1 MKYDPLKSSLLL
13 FFFGFLLNS
22 SLNAGEFHN
31 WVDLNKYYKKNNF
44 IPEILTQENIGH
56 LPIISELPDDFSE
69 IQDVPTKKKLFYLVT
84 LPLIYNTNTSIM
96 QERRMVINIEKKF
109 ARKELNKNE
118 TDEII
123 RLSKKYKLDY
133 SEINTKLFRKLKQ
146 RINIIPVSLALG
158 QAIIES
164 GWGQSRFATE
174 GNALYGQWTTSEDKG
189 IIPQDRDEDKTH
201 AVLKFKNLSESV
213 EAYMFNI
220 NTHQAYYNFRV
231 IRRIDERIK
240 YTDPISMKVKYLAA
254 YAEIGDKY
262 VDKLELI
269 IASNN
274 LQELS
279 LIHISEPTR
288 PY

>member
-22 SLNAGEFHN
+22 SLYAGEFHN

-201 AVLKFKNLSESV
+201 AVLKFENLSESV

-274 LQELS
+274 LQEFD
-279 LIHISEPTR
+279 R
-288 PY
+288 FKFN

>member
-1 MKYDPLKSSLLL
+1 VKYDPLKSSLLL

-84 LPLIYNTNTSIM
+84 LPLIYNANASIM

-274 LQELS
+274 LQEFD
-279 LIHISEPTR
+279 R
-288 PY
+288 FKFN

>member
-1 MKYDPLKSSLLL
+1 VKYDPLKSSLLV

-274 LQELS
+274 LQEFD
-279 LIHISEPTR
+279 R
-288 PY
+288 FKFN

>member
-1 MKYDPLKSSLLL
+1 LKSSLLL

-274 LQELS
+274 LQEFD
-279 LIHISEPTR
+279 R
-288 PY
+288 FKFN

>member
-1 MKYDPLKSSLLL
+1 MKYDPLKSSLLI

-84 LPLIYNTNTSIM
+84 LPLIYNANASIM

-213 EAYMFNI
+213 QAYMFNI

-274 LQELS
+274 LQEFD
-279 LIHISEPTR
+279 R
-288 PY
+288 FKFN

>member
-1 MKYDPLKSSLLL
+1 MKYDLLKSSLLL

-274 LQELS
+274 LQEFD
-279 LIHISEPTR
+279 R
-288 PY
+288 FKFN

>member
-84 LPLIYNTNTSIM
+84 LPLIYNSNTSIM

-189 IIPQDRDEDKTH
+189 IIPQDRDEDKSH

-274 LQELS
+274 LQEFD
-279 LIHISEPTR
+279 R
-288 PY
+288 FKFN

>member
-1 MKYDPLKSSLLL
+1 MKYDPLKSSILL

-22 SLNAGEFHN
+22 SLYAGEFHS

-133 SEINTKLFRKLKQ
+133 SEINTKFFRKLKQ

-274 LQELS
+274 LQEFD
-279 LIHISEPTR
+279 R
-288 PY
+288 FKFN

>member
-240 YTDPISMKVKYLAA
+240 YTDPISMKVKYLGA

-274 LQELS
+274 LQEFD
-279 LIHISEPTR
+279 R
-288 PY
+288 FKFN

>member
-1 MKYDPLKSSLLL
+1 MKYDPLKSSLLI

-84 LPLIYNTNTSIM
+84 LPLIYNANASIM

-109 ARKELNKNE
+109 ARKDLNKNE

-189 IIPQDRDEDKTH
+189 IIPQDRDEDKSH

-254 YAEIGDKY
+254 YAEIGDNF

-274 LQELS
+274 LQEFD
-279 LIHISEPTR
+279 R
-288 PY
+288 FKFN

>member
-22 SLNAGEFHN
+22 SLNAGEFHS

-96 QERRMVINIEKKF
+96 QERRMVLNIEKKF

-274 LQELS
+274 LQEFD
-279 LIHISEPTR
+279 R
-288 PY
+288 FKFN

>member
-84 LPLIYNTNTSIM
+84 LPLIYNTNASIM

-274 LQELS
+274 LQEFD
-279 LIHISEPTR
+279 R
-288 PY
+288 FKFN

>member
-1 MKYDPLKSSLLL
+1 VKYDPLKSSLLV

-84 LPLIYNTNTSIM
+84 LPLIYNANASIM

-274 LQELS
+274 LQEFD
-279 LIHISEPTR
+279 R
-288 PY
+288 FKFN

>member
-69 IQDVPTKKKLFYLVT
+69 IQDVPTKKKLFYLIT
-84 LPLIYNTNTSIM
+84 LPLIYNANASIM

-109 ARKELNKNE
+109 ARKELNKNK

-274 LQELS
+274 LQEFD
-279 LIHISEPTR
+279 R
-288 PY
+288 FKFN

>member
-1 MKYDPLKSSLLL
+1 MKYDPLKSRLLL

-84 LPLIYNTNTSIM
+84 LPLIYNANASIM

-174 GNALYGQWTTSEDKG
+174 GNALYGQWTTREDKG

-274 LQELS
+274 LQEFD
-279 LIHISEPTR
+279 R
-288 PY
+288 FKFN

>member
-1 MKYDPLKSSLLL
+1 MKSSLLL

-56 LPIISELPDDFSE
+56 LPIISELPDNFSE

-84 LPLIYNTNTSIM
+84 LPLIYNSNISIM

-133 SEINTKLFRKLKQ
+133 SDINTKLFRKLKQ

-201 AVLKFKNLSESV
+201 AVLKFKNLLESV

-274 LQELS
+274 LQEFD
-279 LIHISEPTR
+279 R
-288 PY
+288 FKFN

>member
-109 ARKELNKNE
+109 ARKELNKYE

-274 LQELS
+274 LQEFD
-279 LIHISEPTR
+279 R
-288 PY
+288 FKFN

>member
-1 MKYDPLKSSLLL
+1 MKYDPLKSSLLI

-84 LPLIYNTNTSIM
+84 LPLIYNANASIM

-118 TDEII
+118 TNEII

-274 LQELS
+274 LQEFD
-279 LIHISEPTR
+279 R
-288 PY
+288 FKFN

>member
-109 ARKELNKNE
+109 ARKELIKNE

-231 IRRIDERIK
+231 IRRIDERVK

-274 LQELS
+274 LQDFD
-279 LIHISEPTR
+279 R
-288 PY
+288 FKFN

>member
-1 MKYDPLKSSLLL
+1 MKYDPLKSSLLI

-133 SEINTKLFRKLKQ
+133 SKINTKLFRKLKQ

-274 LQELS
+274 LQEFD
-279 LIHISEPTR
+279 R
-288 PY
+288 FKFN

>member
-1 MKYDPLKSSLLL
+1 MKYDPLKSSLLV

-84 LPLIYNTNTSIM
+84 LPLIYNANASIM

-274 LQELS
+274 LQEFD
-279 LIHISEPTR
+279 R
-288 PY
+288 FKFN

>member
-274 LQELS
+274 LQEFDRFKLN
-279 LIHISEPTR
+279 
-288 PY
+288 